1 MGSNDRGFLTDALLL
16 QKEKMDI
23 ASKYKRMKILL
34 LISVLS
40 LININPVIAQQE
52 SGKINDS
59 INKLYVGTY
68 TKKEGH
74 VHGKAEG
81 IYLLNQNSDT
91 GELKMMG
98 TVADIVNPS
107 FVKVGRMGK
116 YLFAVSEL
124 GPNDSK
130 TGFVYSYEILKDG
143 KLKEISKL
151 PTGGLAPC
159 HISLDR
165 SGKFV
170 FVSNYMGGV
179 VMSYKIDSD
188 GSLNQHQQINLD
200 SAESAH
206 AHSVKI
212 SGDNRYAY
220 IADLGN
226 DKIWIFDFKEGNLT
240 PHSQEYVA
248 LKENSGPRH
257 MSFAKNGSFV
267 YSMNELNNTLS
278 VFKVLKDGG
287 LELIQDISSLPDS
300 YKQASSGADI
310 HIHPSGNFIY
320 ASNRGHN
327 SIAIFK
333 IENSGKLQNVD
344 FVPVAG
350 KTPRNFSISPY
361 GMYLYAASQDTGNI
375 TTYKINPE
383 NGKLKPQEPVFEIK
397 TPVCLE
403 FLK

>member
-1 MGSNDRGFLTDALLL
+1 MICI
-16 QKEKMDI
+16 KPI
-23 ASKYKRMKILL
+23 
-34 LISVLS
+34 
-40 LININPVIAQQE
+40 IAQEE

-74 VHGKAEG
+74 VQGKAEG

-91 GELKMMG
+91 GALKMVG
-98 TVADIVNPS
+98 TVANVVNPS

-124 GPNDSK
+124 GPSDGE
-130 TGFVYSYEILKDG
+130 TGFVYSYEIQKDG
-143 KLKEISKL
+143 KLKELSKL
-151 PTGGLAPC
+151 STGAHAPC

-165 SGKFV
+165 SGKYV
-170 FVSNYMGGV
+170 FVSNYLGGV
-179 VMSYKIDSD
+179 VMSYKLDSD
-188 GSLNQHQQINLD
+188 GSLNQHQEIKLK

-226 DKIWIFDFKEGNLT
+226 DKIWIFNFKDGNLT
-240 PHSQEYVA
+240 PHTQEYIA
-248 LKENSGPRH
+248 LEENSGPRH
-257 MSFAKNGSFV
+257 MSFAKNGSFA
-267 YSMNELNNTLS
+267 YSMNELNNSLS
-278 VFKVLKDGG
+278 VFEVLKGGG
-287 LELIQDISSLPDS
+287 LELIQNISSLPDS

-333 IENSGKLQNVD
+333 IEDNGRLTNVD

-350 KTPRNFSISPY
+350 KTPRNFTISPY
-361 GMYLYAASQDTGNI
+361 GKYLYAASQDTGNI
-375 TTYKINPE
+375 TTYKINSE
-383 NGKLKPQEPVFEIK
+383 TGKLKPQEPVFEVK